1 MIYSVYSGMDQFNV
15 ARIISILF
23 QPVLKGPLH
32 SGRNDIAHYISVGM
46 KWSINS
52 SWNQQFIPAVVG
64 QAVDQDLIQI
74 PLV

>member
-1 MIYSVYSGMDQFNV
+1 MDQFTV
-15 ARIISILF
+15 SGMISILF
-23 QPVLKGPLH
+23 RPELKGPLH